1 MSEIHES
8 AVDNG
13 EQIQKKS
20 ENDKNGII
28 GGLIFGGIFLLTYQ
42 IYIHFFNNQIG
53 QVFVYIL
60 SFLAFICFAVSIS
73 CFFDYKESKK
83 IEKLE

>member
-1 MSEIHES
+1 MKVQSIME
-8 AVDNG
+8 NRY
-13 EQIQKKS
+13 KKS

-28 GGLIFGGIFLLTYQ
+28 GGLIFGGIFLFLTYQ

-60 SFLAFICFAVSIS
+60 SFWLLFVLQFR
-73 CFFDYKESKK
+73 
-83 IEKLE
+83 

>member
-28 GGLIFGGIFLLTYQ
+28 GGLIFGGIFLFLTYQ
-42 IYIHFFNNQIG
+42 IYTFF
-53 QVFVYIL
+53 
-60 SFLAFICFAVSIS
+60 
-73 CFFDYKESKK
+73 
-83 IEKLE
+83 

>member
-28 GGLIFGGIFLLTYQ
+28 GGLIFGGIFLFLTYQ

-60 SFLAFICFAVSIS
+60 SFFGFYLFCSFDKL
-73 CFFDYKESKK
+73 FF
-83 IEKLE
+83 

>member
-28 GGLIFGGIFLLTYQ
+28 GGLIIWRNFS
-42 IYIHFFNNQIG
+42 FFN
-53 QVFVYIL
+53 
-60 SFLAFICFAVSIS
+60 IS
-73 CFFDYKESKK
+73 DIYTFF
-83 IEKLE
+83 

>member
-28 GGLIFGGIFLLTYQ
+28 GGLIFGGIFL
-42 IYIHFFNNQIG
+42 FFN
-53 QVFVYIL
+53 
-60 SFLAFICFAVSIS
+60 IS
-73 CFFDYKESKK
+73 DIYTFF
-83 IEKLE
+83 